1 MSIIDTSNAAN
12 VLIANYNV
20 WYVFSRNKMKIK
32 AKIPAGF
39 QADFA
44 LSMMR
49 GHHRTGSN
57 ILYHAS
63 KIFNNNAT
71 MKK

>member
-12 VLIANYNV
+12 VLNANYNV

-39 QADFA
+39 QVLLGD
-44 LSMMR
+44 R
-49 GHHRTGSN
+49 
-57 ILYHAS
+57 
-63 KIFNNNAT
+63 
-71 MKK
+71 